1 MIVNILTGLEKRV
14 YDLSETLKEETKENQ
29 LEIKNMINKNEIG
42 IISGILEEAEK

>member
-1 MIVNILTGLEKRV
+1 MIIKIPTGPEKRV

-42 IISGILEEAEK
+42 IISSILEETEK